1 MPLQTKALALNIHLI
16 AHTMPIGMCEI
27 SVKVRHFM
35 LISKSHI
42 SYFFLLT
49 LRHKRMPDCFI
60 IKYTAV
66 NGRVAF

>member
-1 MPLQTKALALNIHLI
+1 
-16 AHTMPIGMCEI
+16 MPIGMCEI

-35 LISKSHI
+35 LISKSYI

-49 LRHKRMPDCFI
+49 LCRKRMTDCFI
-60 IKYTAV
+60 IKYTAA